1 MTTRDTDRNPAPHNR
16 DGYSKS
22 FYGPMSQP
30 LLEAE
35 LKAEREAGPWYTVT
49 VHGSPVEG
57 STDDKAEAKRWLAR
71 ANGEDAFDGEATI
84 TTTDRPLAR

>member
-49 VHGSPVEG
+49 VHGSPVDG
-57 STDDKAEAKRWLAR
+57 STDDKAEAQRWLAR